1 MAGSHPWIQFS
12 PLAYLFW
19 ESGGTFFLLINR
31 FCTPQLDSNLLRW
44 EGWWEVDSANKARIG
59 TNIATNV
66 CKREEGR
73 RKAHGQWL
81 NTSCSLAS
89 WKHVERISNLDNQHV
104 HRHRKQRA
112 DHNASKCR
120 QTDRLV
126 GTALVGTTGSCS
138 CNIWQMRISSFQ
150 TCQAIWSHF
159 FNHFTSVISCASYTM
174 LHVWFRFLELPH
186 VNQLL
191 AAPCSK
197 WLGIGAHWPLLFH
210 MPGPKIW
217 NSKFIQPTFHTALSP
232 SWVATP
238 KQD

>member
-1 MAGSHPWIQFS
+1 
-12 PLAYLFW
+12 
-19 ESGGTFFLLINR
+19 
-31 FCTPQLDSNLLRW
+31 
-44 EGWWEVDSANKARIG
+44 VDSANKARIG
-59 TNIATNV
+59 ANIATNV

-89 WKHVERISNLDNQHV
+89 LLWKHVETISNLDNQHV
-104 HRHRKQRA
+104 HRYRKQRA

-174 LHVWFRFLELPH
+174 LYV
-186 VNQLL
+186 
-191 AAPCSK
+191 
-197 WLGIGAHWPLLFH
+197 
-210 MPGPKIW
+210 
-217 NSKFIQPTFHTALSP
+217 
-232 SWVATP
+232 
-238 KQD
+238 